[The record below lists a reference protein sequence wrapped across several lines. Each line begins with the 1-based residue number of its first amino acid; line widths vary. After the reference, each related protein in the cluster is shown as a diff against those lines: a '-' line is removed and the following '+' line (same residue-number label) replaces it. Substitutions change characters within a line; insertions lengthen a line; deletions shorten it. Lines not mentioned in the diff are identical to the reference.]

1 MKGWFEDKFER
12 EKIRKYTRRRM
23 DSRFNGFF
31 RKFSVTNWIII
42 SNIAIYFVYLIL
54 QYILIH
60 YYGKGVEEVM
70 LSYVALQPN
79 LFFAGR
85 IWTAFSSMFIHI
97 EFFHLFVN
105 MFSLFF
111 IGNFVERIIGRKR
124 LFWLYI
130 LSGIFASLFFVFL
143 SYYLGS
149 ICLVE
154 FLGGCL
160 GAKIFSSPNIPA
172 VGASGAIFALA
183 GLLAILTPKN
193 RVYLIA
199 GPLIAVILQAIVSS
213 IDALSPIL
221 PTINTIIFIYFIFS
235 VISMLSFN
243 SSIRRIAV
251 PIEMAFWLLPFIAII
266 PLIIIGL
273 FFPLP
278 IGNMAHL
285 GGLLAGM
292 AYGLYLRKKYR
303 KKTEAI
309 SKMFSK

>member
-1 MKGWFEDKFER
+1 MGRWFEDKFER
-12 EKIRKYTRRRM
+12 EKIRKYTKRRM

-31 RKFSVTNWIII
+31 RKLSVTNWIII
-42 SNIAIYFVYLIL
+42 LNIIVFFIFSIVSVYEGRIRD
-54 QYILIH
+54 
-60 YYGKGVEEVM
+60 M
-70 LSYVALQPN
+70 LLTYAALQPN

-130 LSGIFASLFFVFL
+130 SSGIFASLFFVFL

-149 ICLVE
+149 ICMVE
-154 FLGGCL
+154 FFRGCL
-160 GAKIFSSPNIPA
+160 GAKIFSNPSIPA

-199 GPLIAVILQAIVSS
+199 GPLIAVIIQAIASS
-213 IDALSPIL
+213 IDALSLIL
-221 PTINTIIFIYFIFS
+221 PTINTVILIYFIFS
-235 VISMLSFN
+235 IISMLSFN
-243 SSIRRIAV
+243 SSIRKIAV
-251 PIEMAFWLLPFIAII
+251 PIEMAFWILPFIAIV
-266 PLIIIGL
+266 PLIAIGL
-273 FFPLP
+273 FVELP

-285 GGLLAGM
+285 GGLLAGI
-292 AYGLYLRKKYR
+292 AYGLHLKRKYR
-303 KKTEAI
+303 KKTEMI
-309 SKMFSK
+309 SRMFSK

>member
-1 MKGWFEDKFER
+1 MGSWFEDKFER

-23 DSRFNGFF
+23 NNQFNGFF

-42 SNIAIYFVYLIL
+42 VNVIIFFIYLIIDN
-54 QYILIH
+54 ILVQ
-60 YYGKGVEEVM
+60 YYGGGIENIL
-70 LSYVALQPN
+70 LSHVAIQPN

-111 IGNFVERIIGRKR
+111 VGNFVERIIGRKR

-130 LSGIFASLFFVFL
+130 LSGIFASLFFAFL

-149 ICLVE
+149 ICMAE

-160 GAKIFSSPNIPA
+160 GAKIFSNPAIPA

-199 GPLIAVILQAIVSS
+199 GPLIAIIIQAIVSS
-213 IDALSPIL
+213 IGIFSPIL
-221 PTINTIIFIYFIFS
+221 PTINTIIIIYFIFS
-235 VISMLSFN
+235 IISMLSFN
-243 SSIRRIAV
+243 PNIRKIAV
-251 PIEMAFWLLPFIAII
+251 PIEMAFWLLPFIAIV
-266 PLIIIGL
+266 PLVIIGL

-285 GGLLAGM
+285 GGLLVGA

-303 KKTEAI
+303 KKTEII
-309 SKMFSK
+309 SRMFSK